1 LKQQKRLTRQQKKE
15 KFGNAKKFLDAKA
28 ESTIKNNR
36 AEAEKK
42 RHKKA
47 NKLNVEFNGEA

>member
-1 LKQQKRLTRQQKKE
+1 MKQQKRLTRQQKKE

-47 NKLNVEFNGEA
+47 VALNEEFEEK